1 MKILI
6 YLLLLAS
13 SVAFSKTKGPEPSV
27 SLYNITDNIT
37 VVSENTD
44 VQRPL
49 ASLTKL
55 MTAMVT
61 LDQWQTLN
69 ETLVLDRKVKPVL
82 PAGKYTRLELLNAL
96 LVRSDNAAAETLAIN
111 YPGGRSAFLEA
122 MNNRAKGLGMAKTH
136 FDDPSGL
143 ANTNLSTAH
152 DVSQLLIASMNYP
165 LIKKISI
172 QKQAQFDAYYKKK
185 VRKVVLPNTNSKL
198 LFEFDNIVIT
208 KTGYTTPAGFCL
220 GLVVE
225 QNKKFYTV
233 VIMGTPNPMFRL
245 NLARRLLNIDI
256 HYNSLLDS
264 DLK

>member
-1 MKILI
+1 MKIFI
-6 YLLLLAS
+6 YLLLLVS
-13 SVAFSKTKGPEPSV
+13 SVAFSKTKGPAPSV
-27 SLYNITDNIT
+27 SLYNITDNVAI
-37 VVSENTD
+37 VSENTD
-44 VQRPL
+44 IQRPL
-49 ASLTKL
+49 ASLTKI

-61 LDQWQTLN
+61 LDQWQTLGD
-69 ETLVLDRKVKPVL
+69 TLVLDRKVKPVL

-122 MNNRAKGLGMAKTH
+122 MNNRAKALGMNNTH

-143 ANTNLSTAH
+143 INTNVSTAQ
-152 DVSQLLIASMNYP
+152 DVSLMLIASMNYP
-165 LIKKISI
+165 LIKQISI
-172 QKQAQFDAYYKKK
+172 QKQAQFEAYYKKK
-185 VRKVVLPNTNSKL
+185 VRKVVLPNTNSRL

-225 QNKKFYTV
+225 QKGKYYTV
-233 VIMGTPNPMFRL
+233 VIMGTPTPLFRL

-256 HYNSLLDS
+256 NYNTLLDS